1 MPPILEYHPG
11 TIEALRHSHRTHSI
25 QDDAASTSHLSVQID
40 AADRAYLRAG
50 IHKDGNH
57 RSQTKGFHPMLHA
70 LRDNTKSRGDRKA
83 WIQVIKDDM
92 WDAVCSRTLFIIL
105 ILSLCCP

>member
-1 MPPILEYHPG
+1 MLPILEYHPG
-11 TIEALRHSHRTHSI
+11 TIEALRHSRRTHSI

-57 RSQTKGFHPMLHA
+57 CSQTKGFHPMLHA

-83 WIQVIKDDM
+83 WIQAIKDDM

>member
-1 MPPILEYHPG
+1 MPPVLEYHPG
-11 TIEALRHSHRTHSI
+11 TIEALRRSRLTHI
-25 QDDAASTSHLSVQID
+25 QDDAASTSHLSDQFD

-70 LRDNTKSRGDRKA
+70 LRDNTKVGAIEKPGFR
-83 WIQVIKDDM
+83 
-92 WDAVCSRTLFIIL
+92 
-105 ILSLCCP
+105 P